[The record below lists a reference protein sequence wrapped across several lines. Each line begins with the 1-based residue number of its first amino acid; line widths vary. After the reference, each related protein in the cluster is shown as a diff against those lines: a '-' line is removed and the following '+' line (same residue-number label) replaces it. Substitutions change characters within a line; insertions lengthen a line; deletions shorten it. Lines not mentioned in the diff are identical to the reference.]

1 MEIVRKSL
9 KAYGFALILFLL
21 LTLLLAAVIRFTA
34 FPEEWSYEGLI
45 AALSVSSMF
54 MGLMEGRITGRRG
67 LITGFFSSVLFI
79 VIIIAAAGSAFAE
92 SFGPDSFDIM
102 YLIPVLTGT
111 IGAIAGTNSNK

>member
-9 KAYGFALILFLL
+9 KAYGFALILFLM

-34 FPEEWSYEGLI
+34 FPEEWSYAGLI
-45 AALSVSSMF
+45 VALSISSMF
-54 MGLMEGRITGRRG
+54 LGVMEGRITGRRG
-67 LITGFFSSVLFI
+67 LITGLFSSVLFI

-92 SFGPDSFDIM
+92 SFVPDSFDIM
-102 YLIPVLTGT
+102 YLIPLLTGT